1 LIEGLGVSRSA
12 ISGAYLVGTLLA
24 AAALPSIGY
33 RIDRVGVSRAMTLVG
48 LAFGAALVLLGGA
61 QGLVTLAI
69 GFLGIRMLGQGALS
83 LVGQTGI
90 ALWFDRK
97 RGLAIGISTVAA
109 GVLMATSPLFFS
121 LLIDLVGW
129 RWAWVVLGIGIWL
142 TVVPIG
148 RFAMVDRPSDIGQLP
163 DGAVATAD
171 DESARVQQSFTS
183 REAIRTPA
191 FWTVSATV
199 SVTACLVTG
208 LTFHHLA
215 IMAARGLD
223 RTEAAA
229 VFIPQMIAASVAGFL
244 FGWLTDR
251 VSPRILLPASGAVL
265 AGALVLATLVQPGA
279 LALTYGLVLG
289 VNLGQIQSISTAV
302 YPKWFGTAHIGAI
315 RGIATSVMVAA
326 SATGPLVVSAGNDL
340 FGSYG
345 PVLIISAVGALLVAG
360 VAALVPP
367 PTLPDT
373 SDQSESE
380 VRVPH

>member
-33 RIDRVGVSRAMTLVG
+33 RIDRVGVSRAMTAVG
-48 LAFGAALVLLGGA
+48 LAFGAALIFLGGA
-61 QGLVTLAI
+61 QGLITLVI

-97 RGLAIGISTVAA
+97 RGLAIGISTVTA
-109 GVLMATSPLFFS
+109 GVIMATSPLFFS

-129 RWAWVVLGIGIWL
+129 RWAWVVLGIGIWV

-163 DGAVATAD
+163 DGAVASTD
-171 DESARVQQSFTS
+171 GESTREQPSFTS

-191 FWTVSATV
+191 FWTVSGTV
-199 SVTACLVTG
+199 AMTACLVTG

-223 RTEAAA
+223 RTEAAT
-229 VFIPQMIAASVAGFL
+229 VFIPQMIGASVAGFL

-251 VSPRILLPASGAVL
+251 VSPRILLPASGTVL
-265 AGALVLATLVQPGA
+265 AGALVLATLVEPGA
-279 LALTYGLVLG
+279 LALMYGLVLG
-289 VNLGQIQSISTAV
+289 VNLGQIQSISTAL

-315 RGIATSVMVAA
+315 RGVATSVMVAA

-340 FGSYG
+340 FGSYS
-345 PVLIISAVGALLVAG
+345 PVLLISAVGALLVAA

-373 SDQSESE
+373 SEQPESD